1 MFTNR
6 LRNVDPM
13 FAVFMLLMLFSSMRS
28 YSGVGEWFYHTLLV
42 IPGVIIGISF
52 HEFAH
57 GWAAYKMGDPTA
69 KFQGRL
75 TINPAAH
82 IDPVGL
88 VALMFCGFGWGKPVD
103 VNPGNFKDRRK
114 GEIIV
119 SLAGV
124 VTNFLIAIITGFVIK
139 IVLNVGGG
147 AFAASGLG
155 EIVVTVLILVI
166 QINLVLMI
174 FNLIPVPPLDGFTVV
189 TEIFNLRYTN
199 LYNTMV
205 RYGYFILLA
214 LILFNVTSM
223 IISPCVSGLMSLI
236 TNVIIY

>member
-1 MFTNR
+1 MFR
-6 LRNVDPM
+6 SRFRNIDPM

-28 YSGVGEWFYHTLLV
+28 YSGIGEWFYHTLMV
-42 IPGVIIGISF
+42 IPGVIVGISF

-57 GWAAYKMGDPTA
+57 GWAALKMGDPTA

-75 TINPAAH
+75 TVNPGAH

-88 VALMFCGFGWGKPVD
+88 VALMFCGFGWGRPVE
-103 VNPGNFKDRRK
+103 VNPSNFKNRRK

-124 VTNFLIAIITGFVIK
+124 VMNLIIAIVTGVVIKLLITFAGTGFINAG
-139 IVLNVGGG
+139 IGHII
-147 AFAASGLG
+147 FM
-155 EIVVTVLILVI
+155 ILIYVI

-174 FNLIPVPPLDGFTVV
+174 FNLIPVPPLDGFTVI
-189 TEIFNLRYTN
+189 TEIFNLRFTN
-199 LYNTMV
+199 MYYTMV

-214 LILFNVTSM
+214 LILFGITGM
-223 IISPCVSGLMSLI
+223 IISPCVSFFMNLI
-236 TNVIIY
+236 TNLIIY

>member
-1 MFTNR
+1 MIRNR

-28 YSGVGEWFYHTLLV
+28 YSGIGEWFYHTLMV

-57 GWAAYKMGDPTA
+57 GWAANKMGDPTA
-69 KFQGRL
+69 KFQGRV
-75 TINPAAH
+75 TINPASH

-88 VALMFCGFGWGKPVD
+88 VALMFCGFGWGKPVE
-103 VNPGNFKDRRK
+103 VNPMNFRDRRK
-114 GEIIV
+114 GEFVV

-124 VTNFLIAIITGFVIK
+124 VMNLIIAIIAAFVLKLLISLGDGTAGPLMNIVQV
-139 IVLNVGGG
+139 IVLY
-147 AFAASGLG
+147 
-155 EIVVTVLILVI
+155 II

-174 FNLIPVPPLDGFTVV
+174 FNLIPVPPLDGFTVA
-189 TEIFNLRYTN
+189 TELFNLRSTRLYYTF
-199 LYNTMV
+199 V

-214 LILFNVTSM
+214 LILFDVTSM
-223 IISPCVSGLMSLI
+223 IISPCVGFFMDLL
-236 TNVIIY
+236 TNLIIY

>member
-1 MFTNR
+1 MIRNR

-28 YSGVGEWFYHTLLV
+28 YSGIGEWFYHTLMV

-57 GWAAYKMGDPTA
+57 GWAANKMGDPTA
-69 KFQGRL
+69 KFQGRV
-75 TINPAAH
+75 TINPASH

-88 VALMFCGFGWGKPVD
+88 VALMFCGFGWGKPVE
-103 VNPGNFKDRRK
+103 VNPMNFRDRRK
-114 GEIIV
+114 GEFVV

-124 VTNFLIAIITGFVIK
+124 VMNLIIAIIAAFVLKLLISLGDGTAGPLMNIVQV
-139 IVLNVGGG
+139 IVLY
-147 AFAASGLG
+147 
-155 EIVVTVLILVI
+155 II

-174 FNLIPVPPLDGFTVV
+174 FNLIPVPPLDGFTVI
-189 TEIFNLRYTN
+189 TEIFNLRFTN
-199 LYNTMV
+199 TYYTMV

-214 LILFNVTSM
+214 LILFDVTSM
-223 IISPCVSGLMSLI
+223 IISPCVSFFMNLI
-236 TNVIIY
+236 TNLIIY

>member
-6 LRNVDPM
+6 FRNVNPM
-13 FAVFMLLMLFSSMRS
+13 FALFMILMLFSSMRS
-28 YSGVGEWFYHTLLV
+28 YTSIGEWFLHTLMI
-42 IPGVIIGISF
+42 IPGVVIGISF

-57 GWAAYKMGDPTA
+57 GWAALKMGDPTA
-69 KFQGRL
+69 KFQGRV
-75 TINPAAH
+75 TVSPAAH

-103 VNPGNFKDRRK
+103 VDPRNFRNRRK

-124 VTNFLIAIITGFVIK
+124 VMNLIIAIVAAIVIK
-139 IVLNVGGG
+139 VLYMATGNAMGPLLTIIEV
-147 AFAASGLG
+147 
-155 EIVVTVLILVI
+155 ILLYI
-166 QINLVLMI
+166 MQINLVLMI
-174 FNLIPVPPLDGFTVV
+174 FNLIPVPPLDGFTLV
-189 TEIFNLRYTN
+189 TEIFNVKYTP
-199 LYNTMV
+199 LYNNMV

-223 IISPCVSGLMSLI
+223 IITPGVSLFMNLL
-236 TNVIIY
+236 TNLIIY

>member
-1 MFTNR
+1 MFSNKF
-6 LRNVDPM
+6 RNIDPM

-28 YSGVGEWFYHTLLV
+28 YGSIGDWFFHIIMV

-52 HEFAH
+52 HEYAH
-57 GWAAYKMGDPTA
+57 GWMALKMGDPTA

-88 VALMFCGFGWGKPVD
+88 VALMFCGFGWGKAVE
-103 VNPGNFKDRRK
+103 VNPSNFKNRRK
-114 GEIIV
+114 GEIMV

-124 VTNFLIAIITGFVIK
+124 VMNLIIAVVTGFVVK
-139 IVLNVGGG
+139 IVLGIGGG

-155 EIVVTVLILVI
+155 EIIITILVLII

-174 FNLIPVPPLDGFTVV
+174 FNLIPVPPLDGFTLI
-189 TEIFNLRYTN
+189 TEIFNLRFTKMY
-199 LYNTMV
+199 YTMV
-205 RYGYFILLA
+205 RYGYLILLA
-214 LILFNVTSM
+214 LILFNVTSL
-223 IISPCVSGLMSLI
+223 IISPCVNFFMNLI
-236 TNVIIY
+236 TNLIIY

>member
-1 MFTNR
+1 
-6 LRNVDPM
+6 M

>member
-6 LRNVDPM
+6 FRNVNPV
-13 FAVFMLLMLFSSMRS
+13 FAVFMIMMLFSSMRA
-28 YSGVGEWFYHTLLV
+28 YSSVSDWFFHTLMV
-42 IPGVIIGISF
+42 IPGVIVGISF

-57 GWAAYKMGDPTA
+57 GWAALKMGDPTA

-75 TINPAAH
+75 TVNPAAH
-82 IDPVGL
+82 IDPVGFI
-88 VALMFCGFGWGKPVD
+88 ALMFCGFGWGRPVE
-103 VNPGNFKDRRK
+103 VNPSNFKNRRK

-124 VTNFLIAIITGFVIK
+124 VMNLIIAVLTGVVIKLLITFAGGFVATSLGD
-139 IVLNVGGG
+139 IV
-147 AFAASGLG
+147 F
-155 EIVVTVLILVI
+155 TILVYVI

-174 FNLIPVPPLDGFTVV
+174 FNLIPVPPLDGFTVI
-189 TEIFNLRYTN
+189 TEIFNLRFTN
-199 LYNTMV
+199 MYYTMV

-214 LILFNVTSM
+214 LILFDVTSM
-223 IISPCVSGLMSLI
+223 IISPCVSFFMNLI

>member
-1 MFTNR
+1 M
-6 LRNVDPM
+6 
-13 FAVFMLLMLFSSMRS
+13 
-28 YSGVGEWFYHTLLV
+28 V

-57 GWAAYKMGDPTA
+57 GWAAFKMGDPTA

-103 VNPGNFKDRRK
+103 VNPSNFRNRRK

-124 VTNFLIAIITGFVIK
+124 VTNFIIAVLTGFVIK
-139 IVLNVGGG
+139 LLLNMGGG
-147 AFAASGLG
+147 AFVATSLG
-155 EIVVTVLILVI
+155 DIVLTILIYII

-174 FNLIPVPPLDGFTVV
+174 FNLIPVPPLDGFGVITQ
-189 TEIFNLRYTN
+189 IFNLR
-199 LYNTMV
+199 NTSTYYKIYQ
-205 RYGYFILLA
+205 YGQPILMILLLTGA
-214 LILFNVTSM
+214 VSTVIGPIINGAFNLLANFIM
-223 IISPCVSGLMSLI
+223 IP
-236 TNVIIY
+236 